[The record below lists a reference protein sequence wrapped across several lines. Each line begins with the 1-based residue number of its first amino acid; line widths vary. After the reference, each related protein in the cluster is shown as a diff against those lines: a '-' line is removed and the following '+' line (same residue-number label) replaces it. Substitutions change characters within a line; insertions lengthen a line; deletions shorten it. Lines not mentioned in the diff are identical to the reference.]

1 MSEHSRPSGPD
12 LRLGIALEALPEGQ
26 PILGHVDGEAAILVR
41 RGTRIDAVSATCTHY
56 GGPLAEGLIE
66 ADQVHCPWHHACFSL
81 CTGAVLGPPGL
92 NPLRCW
98 IVDVRAGKAFVGA
111 TRPLP
116 PPDAPPHS
124 PAAVLIVGAGAA
136 GEAAATELRRAGY
149 IGPITLLA
157 AEADTPGDRPNLSKD
172 YLAGKA
178 PAAWLPLRSAEY
190 WQELD
195 IRLLPGARATAL
207 DTAARRVTCSDGRQ
221 FEYDALLLATGA
233 QPIRLAIPG
242 ADAAHVH
249 VLRSLADSR
258 GILAAIA
265 GDAQRAVVIGASFIG
280 LEVAAALRVHGIDV
294 HVVAPEARPLERVFG
309 VRLADHLRGVHE
321 AMGTVFHL
329 GRKPVAIRSI
339 AVELDDGSRVS
350 ADQVVMGVGV
360 RPDVVLAEQARLQV
374 DNGIVV
380 DACLATRTPGIWAA
394 GDVASWPD
402 ARSGQRQRIE
412 HWSLAQA
419 QGKTAA
425 RNMLGFAEPFTSVP
439 FFWSQHGELTLS
451 YVGHALHWDALE
463 EEGDPA
469 SGSYLCRYLLGG
481 RVQAVVCIGR
491 DLDSLRA
498 EIAMQRAVIT
508 A

>member
-178 PAAWLPLRSAEY
+178 PRHGCRY
-190 WQELD
+190 
-195 IRLLPGARATAL
+195 
-207 DTAARRVTCSDGRQ
+207 AARSIGKNWTSGYYPAHVPRLWIRPRVASL
-221 FEYDALLLATGA
+221 AATGA
-233 QPIRLAIPG
+233 SLNMTRCCWLPARSRSGWRSRVRTPLTCTSCAVWPT
-242 ADAAHVH
+242 AAASS
-249 VLRSLADSR
+249 LRS
-258 GILAAIA
+258 
-265 GDAQRAVVIGASFIG
+265 RAMRS
-280 LEVAAALRVHGIDV
+280 
-294 HVVAPEARPLERVFG
+294 AR
-309 VRLADHLRGVHE
+309 
-321 AMGTVFHL
+321 
-329 GRKPVAIRSI
+329 
-339 AVELDDGSRVS
+339 
-350 ADQVVMGVGV
+350 
-360 RPDVVLAEQARLQV
+360 
-374 DNGIVV
+374 
-380 DACLATRTPGIWAA
+380 W
-394 GDVASWPD
+394 
-402 ARSGQRQRIE
+402 
-412 HWSLAQA
+412 
-419 QGKTAA
+419 
-425 RNMLGFAEPFTSVP
+425 
-439 FFWSQHGELTLS
+439 
-451 YVGHALHWDALE
+451 
-463 EEGDPA
+463 
-469 SGSYLCRYLLGG
+469 
-481 RVQAVVCIGR
+481 
-491 DLDSLRA
+491 
-498 EIAMQRAVIT
+498 
-508 A
+508 